1 MSLEWVYL
9 MFVQMF
15 QTDIWGLGCCIYE
28 VMTFRRAFKGKAL
41 WTIISLA
48 WVYLMFVQMFQT
60 DIWGLGCCI
69 YEVMTFRRAFKGKA
83 LWTIIREIKRG
94 KVGIQ
99 IEDSLWGLAIFSA
112 IVSIGL
118 SFSKHSELKG
128 TE

>member
-1 MSLEWVYL
+1 MRKYQQIDVYIYQCADLKIYNRMEDFISLEWVY
-9 MFVQMF
+9 
-15 QTDIWGLGCCIYE
+15 W
-28 VMTFRRAFKGKAL
+28 
-41 WTIISLA
+41 
-48 WVYLMFVQMFQT
+48 MFVQMFQT

-99 IEDSLWGLAIFSA
+99 IVGWAFFSA

-118 SFSKHSELKG
+118 SFSKHSACILNFL
-128 TE
+128 TLSSLVTTFVVC